1 MAFREITHEAAMS
14 ALAAGVEKAKELS
27 QRSSL
32 SIVDKGGNLLAFVR
46 VEDGAFGTI
55 EVATNKAFTAAAFR
69 FPSDH
74 WMDLVQPGA
83 GLYGLERS
91 GTRPYVVFGGGMP
104 VFDGDS
110 IIGGVGVSGGP
121 TEADEA
127 IAQSM
132 VDAIARTMMV
142 GRDI

>member
-1 MAFREITHEAAMS
+1 MSFREIPHEAAML

-32 SIVDKGGNLLAFVR
+32 SIVDKGGNLLGFVR

-55 EVATNKAFTAAAFR
+55 EVATSKAFTAAAFR

-74 WMDLVQPGA
+74 WMKLVQPGE
-83 GLYGLERS
+83 GLYGLDRS

-104 VFDGDS
+104 VFDGETV
-110 IIGGVGVSGGP
+110 IGGVGVSGGP

-127 IAQSM
+127 IAHAM
-132 VDAIARTMMV
+132 VDAIARSMKV
-142 GRDI
+142 GKDS